1 MERITISLDS
11 ELSAEFD
18 DLVRGK
24 GYASRSEAMRDVLR
38 EHLLEWSAQRNRAS
52 PCIAT
57 LSFVYNHHERD
68 LGERLK
74 RLQHEHHDLTV
85 SSMHAH
91 LDHDQCIE
99 TLILQGRSD
108 AVRRFA
114 ESIIAE
120 RGVRH
125 GQLNLIPVER
135 GATHRHG
142 GHRHQHLKP
151 RH

>member
-1 MERITISLDS
+1 MERITLSLDAD
-11 ELSAEFD
+11 LAAEFD
-18 DLVRGK
+18 ALVRDK

-38 EHLLEWSAQRNRAS
+38 EHLLADSTRRGRAH
-52 PCIAT
+52 PCIAA

-91 LDHDQCIE
+91 LDHDECIE

-114 ESIIAE
+114 ESIMAE

-125 GQLNLIPVER
+125 GQLNLIPVAR
-135 GATHRHG
+135 GDAHRHG
-142 GHRHQHLKP
+142 GSRHQHLKP